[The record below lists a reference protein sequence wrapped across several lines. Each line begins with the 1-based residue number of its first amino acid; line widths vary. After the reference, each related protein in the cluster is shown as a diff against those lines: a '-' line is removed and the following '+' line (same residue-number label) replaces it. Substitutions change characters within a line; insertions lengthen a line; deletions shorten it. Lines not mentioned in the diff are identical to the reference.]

1 MFTNI
6 NIIFKKELKS
16 YFNSPMAYIF
26 LVVFAIVTGYFFTNT
41 FFLFNQ
47 SNMRALFNIVPLVYL
62 FFIPAITMSLIAR
75 EKNIGTMEVI
85 STLPI
90 KDVEFVVGKFLSAL
104 SLITLG
110 LAFTLIH
117 FFTLVNVGTN
127 IDYGAVFT
135 GYLGLLMLGSVYAS
149 VGIFASSVTDNQVI
163 AFIISVF
170 IVLIFFLMDKMLY
183 FMPVSIAGLIQY
195 ISVDYHLSNIS
206 RGVIDSRNIIYFASL
221 IGFFLFTTVRVL
233 EIRKWR

>member
-104 SLITLG
+104 SLIALG

-149 VGIFASSVTDNQVI
+149 VGTFASSVTDNQVI

-183 FMPVSIAGLIQY
+183 FMPVSISGLIQY

-221 IGFFLFTTVRVL
+221 VGFFLFTTVRVL